1 MESSPLKEIASEL
14 PFFKTVN
21 EREKLLGVVGA
32 LVLRQVSLSKAAEIM
47 GMGKEAFLELLDAM
61 RVELTRSG
69 DRAFTGLGLDIF
81 QRHIVTEPEPGKSLK
96 DELEGLKSYR
106 ISRFRIIYRIS
117 SKYTIDVVAV

>member
-1 MESSPLKEIASEL
+1 MQLSPLEEIASGL

-61 RVELTRSG
+61 RVEFSYLEESDVG
-69 DRAFTGLGLDIF
+69 
-81 QRHIVTEPEPGKSLK
+81 TEVKW
-96 DELEGLKSYR
+96 
-106 ISRFRIIYRIS
+106 
-117 SKYTIDVVAV
+117 

>member
-14 PFFKTVN
+14 PYLKTVS

-61 RVELTRSG
+61 RVEFSYLEES
-69 DRAFTGLGLDIF
+69 D
-81 QRHIVTEPEPGKSLK
+81 VETEVKW
-96 DELEGLKSYR
+96 
-106 ISRFRIIYRIS
+106 
-117 SKYTIDVVAV
+117 

>member
-1 MESSPLKEIASEL
+1 MELSPLKEIAREL

-61 RVELTRSG
+61 RVEFSYLEES
-69 DRAFTGLGLDIF
+69 D
-81 QRHIVTEPEPGKSLK
+81 VETEAKW
-96 DELEGLKSYR
+96 
-106 ISRFRIIYRIS
+106 
-117 SKYTIDVVAV
+117 